1 MAQKNYEFVGEGEMC
16 IPPNKHPPPQG
27 KSKDRFKAMR
37 VFSSAKHDL
46 RNLAVGDKLHS
57 QELDINAEILER
69 QTLLGTLHYRLKFYK
84 HKVKYEKVIAPAG
97 LHIYGFSLRERS
109 E

>member
-1 MAQKNYEFVGEGEMC
+1 MC

-27 KSKDRFKAMR
+27 KSKDGFKAMR

-46 RNLAVGDKLHS
+46 SDLAVGDKLHS

-69 QTLLGTLHYRLKFYK
+69 RTLLGTLHYRLKFYK

-97 LHIYGFSLRERS
+97 LQIYGFSLRERL